1 MPHRQIE
8 RVVVAGRRVTVLL
21 TGSWDPEWKRGL
33 TNALKQR
40 ASASPL
46 FAGAR
51 LNRDLFW
58 FDDVPRDRF
67 EVAKQVPAIVS
78 EANRLADAYR
88 SGEGS

>member
-8 RVVVAGRRVTVLL
+8 RVVVAGRHVTVLL
-21 TGSWDPEWKRGL
+21 TGSWDQEWKRGL
-33 TNALKQR
+33 TDALKQK

-51 LNRDLFW
+51 CNRDVFW
-58 FDDVPRDRF
+58 IEDVPKDRF
-67 EVAKQVPAIVS
+67 EVAKQVPAIIS
-78 EANRLADAYR
+78 EANRLADEYR